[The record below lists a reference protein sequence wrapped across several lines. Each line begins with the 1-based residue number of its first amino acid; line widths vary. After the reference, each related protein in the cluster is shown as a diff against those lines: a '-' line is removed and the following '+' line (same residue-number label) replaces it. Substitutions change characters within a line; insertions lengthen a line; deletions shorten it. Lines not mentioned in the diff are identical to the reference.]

1 LTVMNGEDQQRLYKD
16 LSWLWPIVSPAD
28 DYVEETEFFS
38 SLIKEYSEIQ
48 VKSLLN
54 LGCGGGQY
62 DYTLKKYFKVTGI
75 DSNET
80 MLTLAHNL
88 NPEVAYYTGDMRN
101 LRIEG
106 QFEAVTIFDSVNSM
120 LTEGDLAAAFTTA
133 YIYLKPGGVLLT
145 MAEVTRENFKQNRMS
160 SSSHVNGDMDI
171 TFVRNYHDLNPASS
185 IYEAAFIFL
194 IRQGG
199 RLKIENDRHLLGIF
213 RTNIW
218 LELLRKT
225 GFTVVQK
232 EFAKPGSEI
241 EPFPLF
247 ICSKPAD

>member
-1 LTVMNGEDQQRLYKD
+1 LIVMNNEDQQRLYKD
-16 LSWLWPIVSPAD
+16 LSWLWPIVTPPD
-28 DYVEETEFFS
+28 DYVEVAETFS
-38 SLIKEYSEIQ
+38 SLVKEHSGIE

-75 DSNET
+75 DNNET
-80 MLTLAHNL
+80 MLSLARNL
-88 NPEVAYYTGDMRN
+88 NPEVAYYTGDIRN

-106 QFEAVTIFDSVNSM
+106 LFDAVTIFASINSM
-120 LTEGDLAAAFTTA
+120 LTENDLAAAFTTA

-145 MAEVTRENFKQNRMS
+145 MAEVTRENFRQNRMS
-160 SSSHVNGDMDI
+160 CSSHVNGDMDI
-171 TFVRNYHDLNPASS
+171 TFVRNYHDLNPAGS
-185 IYEAAFIFL
+185 IYEAAYAFL

-218 LELLRKT
+218 IELLQKT

-232 EFAKPGSEI
+232 EFAQTGSEI

-247 ICSKPAD
+247 ICIKHPE